1 MNNDGKKRTKLYKEN
16 ACANKHAKNNQ
27 NKWHAGMQGVNSTFA
42 KVRVKTNEKNEKE
55 EENEEFE
62 KFEKKTRHTNN
73 KLNKRYSR
81 CELYICKGKR

>member
-1 MNNDGKKRTKLYKEN
+1 MCKQ
-16 ACANKHAKNNQ
+16 ACKNNQ
-27 NKWHAGMQGVNSTFA
+27 NKCHAEMQGVNSTFA